1 MPKPKAA
8 EKPPESPP
16 EPADGVPAP
25 DPAPEEAE
33 GGSEAQEAA
42 PEIAD
47 ADEFKPP
54 AAELVAL
61 DSQDVFR
68 AMDRADELQI
78 LDELQGRA
86 LEVMVYS
93 FSSGGKQLT
102 DLSYA
107 GVREVVRTL
116 NVRGHT
122 RIKISGATPPLVDEV
137 SEDGD
142 SYVRV
147 MIYAEDQ
154 STGSGQWGVATE
166 PKHMKKRNGDVV
178 WDKFALTKA
187 LNKAQRNAMKALIP
201 LEMQQTVVAQ
211 YLGDNAKV
219 KKIQAGPGAQHLAEL
234 PPPLTDPRADAQKQ
248 EAREVYDSIKAE
260 DRTALLPAA
269 FHAYL
274 VRAEHSHERL
284 DEFLEYLRQRLAEVT
299 EAAIPESGIG
309 SKS

>member
-1 MPKPKAA
+1 VQDGAEVEFITVGGTMVPK
-8 EKPPESPP
+8 
-16 EPADGVPAP
+16 
-25 DPAPEEAE
+25 
-33 GGSEAQEAA
+33 
-42 PEIAD
+42 D

-54 AAELVAL
+54 PTELVAL
-61 DSQDVFR
+61 DAQDAYR

-93 FSSGGKQLT
+93 FSQGGKRLT

-122 RIKISGATPPLVDEV
+122 RIKISGCRPPLVDEV
-137 SEDGD
+137 SEDGE
-142 SYVRV
+142 SYYRV
-147 MIYAEDQ
+147 MVYAEDQ
-154 STGSGQWGVATE
+154 STGSGQWGTAVE
-166 PKHMKKRNGDVV
+166 PKHMKKKNGDVV

-201 LEMQQTVVAQ
+201 VEFQQTVVAQ
-211 YLGDNAKV
+211 YLGDGAKV
-219 KKIQAGPGAQHLAEL
+219 KKIQAGPGAEQLAEL
-234 PPPLTDPRADAQKQ
+234 PPPLTDPKAEALKQ
-248 EAREVYDSIKAE
+248 EAREVYDSIKSH
-260 DRTALLPAA
+260 DRTKLLPAA

-284 DEFLEYLRQRLAEVT
+284 QEFVEYLRQRLDEVT
-299 EAAIPESGIG
+299 EKAS
-309 SKS
+309 